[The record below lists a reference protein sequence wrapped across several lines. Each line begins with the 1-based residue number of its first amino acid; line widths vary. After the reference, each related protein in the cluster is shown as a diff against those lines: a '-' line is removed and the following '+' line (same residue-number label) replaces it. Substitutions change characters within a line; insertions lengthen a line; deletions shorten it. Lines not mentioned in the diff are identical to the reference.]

1 MPTHAAAR
9 PLVSVLIPAYN
20 HERFVQHCLDSVLE
34 DPYPAKEI
42 VIIDDGSTDRTG
54 EKIAEWIKAQGHLL
68 RVEYVQREN
77 RGISAAWNELAA
89 RARGEFLRLCASDD
103 YLLPGGLEA
112 QVRYLQTHP
121 TKRVVVGDSI
131 VVDQYANKLHDSG
144 MRDLHHAD
152 KRLYSS
158 DEGIR
163 QAVISQWAIGGPVA
177 LLHKSALETIGR
189 WTEGLRID
197 DWDFFLRVAA
207 RDALGFIDVH
217 VGAYRLHGNNVSKTR
232 HTATRIVNLTE
243 ACQVA
248 RRRADLFDEPHRT
261 LLKAQAHYICAKI
274 AFLQKRL
281 FVLTFH
287 MLVYLALL
295 AVSKLRACPMST
307 HGPRRN
313 LFARKTRRSEGAY
326 VDT

>member
-1 MPTHAAAR
+1 MTTAAKVMPTHAAAR

-121 TKRVVVGDSI
+121 SKRVVVGDSI

-163 QAVISQWAIGGPVA
+163 RAVISQWAIGGPVA

-287 MLVYLALL
+287 LLAYFALL
-295 AVSKLRACPMST
+295 GVSKLRFPPFGT
-307 HGPRRN
+307 
-313 LFARKTRRSEGAY
+313 LLEKT
-326 VDT
+326 